1 MTDDTRLLV
10 LLRSAV
16 PPVVTAEPSPDLWP
30 RILGRS
36 RERRKW
42 SWLDVGL
49 VAGVVTAL
57 MMRPEL
63 LMLLAYYF

>member
-1 MTDDTRLLV
+1 MTDDTRLLA

-16 PPVVTAEPSPDLWP
+16 PPVVASEPSSDLWP

-49 VAGVVTAL
+49 GAGIVIAL
-57 MMRPEL
+57 ATRPEL
-63 LMLLAYYF
+63 VMLLAYYF

>member
-1 MTDDTRLLV
+1 MTDDTRLLA

-16 PPVVTAEPSPDLWP
+16 PPVVTAEPSADMWS
-30 RILGRS
+30 RVLGRS
-36 RERRKW
+36 RQRQKW

-49 VAGVVTAL
+49 GAGVVMAL
-57 MMRPEL
+57 VMRPEL